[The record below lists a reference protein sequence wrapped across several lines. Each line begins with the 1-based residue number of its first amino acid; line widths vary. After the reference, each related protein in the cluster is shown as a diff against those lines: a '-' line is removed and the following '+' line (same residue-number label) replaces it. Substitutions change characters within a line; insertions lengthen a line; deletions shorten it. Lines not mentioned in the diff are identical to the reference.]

1 MLGDCL
7 LDGVGV
13 ERDRSEALE
22 WLITSAELGHRG
34 ARSRVLAVLEMDPNK
49 CEDYHGFTDSSRQ
62 SLATAWTNGKLSS
75 STKAVS
81 ADKSHIN
88 PFDHGK
94 TRDGLEMQYSN
105 RPVNIERRYTIG
117 GGKSSLSHQ
126 NIFYIIL
133 KSHGFLLT
141 NIYLGARNP
150 KVLKRRETIV
160 KESRQGD
167 LG

>member
-62 SLATAWTNGKLSS
+62 SLATAWTNAKLSS
-75 STKAVS
+75 SSKAVD
-81 ADKSHIN
+81 ADNTHIS

-94 TRDGLEMQYSN
+94 TRDVLEMQYSS
-105 RPVNIERRYTIG
+105 RPANIERRYTIG
-117 GGKSSLSHQ
+117 GGKSMLSFNQ
-126 NIFYIIL
+126 NFFYYL
-133 KSHGFLLT
+133 TLMFLLW
-141 NIYLGARNP
+141 LVFRCKKSSCA
-150 KVLKRRETIV
+150 
-160 KESRQGD
+160 
-167 LG
+167 